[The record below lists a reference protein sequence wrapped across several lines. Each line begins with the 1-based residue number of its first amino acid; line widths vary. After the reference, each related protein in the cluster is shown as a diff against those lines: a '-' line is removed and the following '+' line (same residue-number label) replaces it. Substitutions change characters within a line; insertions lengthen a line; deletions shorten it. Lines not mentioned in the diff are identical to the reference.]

1 MNQVK
6 EAVVDFG
13 GRVSQEDI
21 AKMLGVT
28 PGRVSQVVSEVKT
41 ELGVT
46 SLINPQRKSPG
57 LEDTLNETTN
67 ELELKVLQKFG
78 EKLDM
83 FTQFAKPLELVKCA
97 AILNGMKRRS
107 GGLLG
112 AGDLSSVGDVNI
124 DTKIVRLEMPAAKR
138 PELVTD
144 ARTGNIIEAGGRT
157 LVTASKVQV
166 LDSLQAPELQEKLD
180 GLRQAEA
187 VNANPKYLVG

>member
-112 AGDLSSVGDVNI
+112 AGDLGSIGDVNI
-124 DTKIVRLEMPAAKR
+124 ETKIVRLEMPAAKR

>member
-112 AGDLSSVGDVNI
+112 AGDLGPIGDVNI
-124 DTKIVRLEMPAAKR
+124 ETKIVRLEMPAAKR

>member
-46 SLINPQRKSPG
+46 SLINPQKKAG
-57 LEDTLNETTN
+57 GIEDTLNDLTN
-67 ELELKVLQKFG
+67 DLELKVLKKFG

-83 FTQFAKPLELVKCA
+83 FTQFAKPVELVKCA
-97 AILNGMKRRS
+97 VLLNGMKRRS

-112 AGDLSSVGDVNI
+112 AGDLAGGTVNI
-124 DTKIVRLEMPAAKR
+124 DTKIVRLELPAAKR

-144 ARTGNIIEAGGRT
+144 AKTGNIIEAGGRT

-166 LDSLQAPELQEKLD
+166 LDSLQAPEIQEKLD
-180 GLRQAEA
+180 DLRQAEA